1 MNRFLN
7 NRLLILLLVILL
19 ALALIGCG
27 GSAPEE
33 GEEGQGDNPS
43 TSGEEE
49 VSVEELLAKGMSVG
63 GFSYDYV
70 LTMPNGE
77 EITHKMWVK
86 GDNMRSEMDNPA
98 GGEPILSIVN
108 KDLGVVYVYHP
119 EVNYA
124 VQMSLDEADVDTTS
138 PQDYIGDTDADT
150 MLFTGRETFDGK
162 ECLVYETDYE
172 GGKGKMWI
180 WEEAGMPLRIETSS
194 GSDTIVVEFLNFNIG
209 NVEDSMFQIPEG
221 AEIMD
226 LGNM

>member
-1 MNRFLN
+1 
-7 NRLLILLLVILL
+7 
-19 ALALIGCG
+19 
-27 GSAPEE
+27 
-33 GEEGQGDNPS
+33 
-43 TSGEEE
+43 
-49 VSVEELLAKGMSVG
+49 
-63 GFSYDYV
+63 
-70 LTMPNGE
+70 
-77 EITHKMWVK
+77 
-86 GDNMRSEMDNPA
+86 MRSEMDNPA

>member
-49 VSVEELLAKGMSVG
+49 VSAEELLAKGMSVE

-119 EVNYA
+119 EANYA

-172 GGKGKMWI
+172 GGKGKMWT

>member
-1 MNRFLN
+1 MNRFLK
-7 NRLLILLLVILL
+7 NRLLVMLFVILL
-19 ALALIGCG
+19 TIALTGCG

-33 GEEGQGDNPS
+33 SPEDQEDDPS
-43 TSGEEE
+43 ATEEE
-49 VSVEELLAKGMSVG
+49 EISAEELLAKGMSVE

-77 EITHKMWVK
+77 KITHKMWVK
-86 GDNMRSEMDNPA
+86 GGNMRSEMENPA
-98 GGEPILSIVN
+98 GGEPILSIMN
-108 KDLGVVYVYHP
+108 KDEGFMYVYQP

-124 VQMSLDEADVDTTS
+124 VQMPLDQSDMDTTS
-138 PQDYIGDTDADT
+138 PQDYISGSDADS

-180 WEEAGMPLRIETSS
+180 WEEAGMPLRIETTS
-194 GSDTIVVEFLNFNIG
+194 GSDTIVVEFLNFTVG
-209 NVEDSMFQIPEG
+209 NVDDAMFQLPPG

-226 LGNM
+226 MGV